1 MKVRILTP
9 QKQLLDVANASE
21 LFFPGES
28 GTIAVLDE
36 HAPLVTNIGI
46 GVVICTVGNISHFIK
61 VSGGVAE
68 VTNTSAVLLVDVGE
82 ESSEIDLE
90 RAKRALEK
98 AEARLAS
105 KDSSNI
111 DLIRAQKAKDRAQAR
126 IEAVELKNKHRSK

>member
-9 QKQLLDVANASE
+9 QKQLLDVPNASE
-21 LFFPGES
+21 LFFPGEL
-28 GTIAVLDE
+28 GIIEVLDE

-46 GVVICTVGNISHFIK
+46 GVVICTSGNISHFIK

-68 VTNTSAVLLVDVGE
+68 VSNTTAVLLVDVGE
-82 ESSEIDLE
+82 EASDIDLD

-105 KDSSNI
+105 KELGNI
-111 DLIRAQKAKDRAQAR
+111 DVKRAQEARDKAQAR
-126 IEAVELKNKHRSK
+126 IEAVELKNKQKSK